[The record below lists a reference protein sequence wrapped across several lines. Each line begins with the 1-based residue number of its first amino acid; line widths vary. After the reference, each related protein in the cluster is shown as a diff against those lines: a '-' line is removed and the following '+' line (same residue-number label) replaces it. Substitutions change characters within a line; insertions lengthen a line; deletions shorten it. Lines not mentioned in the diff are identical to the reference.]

1 MIRPC
6 QNSDIDA
13 VLDIWLDASIQ
24 AHDFVEPGVW
34 ESQLESM
41 RDIYLPAS
49 ENHVYDQNPGIA
61 GFYALHGDTL
71 AAIFVAPTLQG
82 RGIGKQLL
90 AHAKQQRTS
99 LTLSVY
105 QANDPS
111 YRFYLSQGFR
121 VTSEQADTH
130 TGHPEYT
137 MTWTGAETRPIA

>member
-6 QNSDIDA
+6 KSSDIDT

-24 AHDFVEPGVW
+24 AHDFVDAAYW
-34 ESQLESM
+34 QSQLGNM

-49 ENHVYDQNPGIA
+49 EVHVYDQNPGIA
-61 GFYALHGDTL
+61 GFYALHGDSL
-71 AAIFVAPTLQG
+71 AAIFVAPSLQG

-90 AHAKQQRTS
+90 AHAKRQRTS

-111 YRFYLSQGFR
+111 YRFYLSQGFC
-121 VTSEQADTH
+121 VVGEQTDDH

-137 MTWTGAETRPIA
+137 MTWAGESSRT